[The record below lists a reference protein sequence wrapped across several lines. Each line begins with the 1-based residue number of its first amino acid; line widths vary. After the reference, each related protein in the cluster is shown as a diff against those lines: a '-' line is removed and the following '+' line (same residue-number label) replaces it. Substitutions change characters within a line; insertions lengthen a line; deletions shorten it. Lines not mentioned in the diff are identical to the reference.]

1 MLLFLRMLLKKT
13 VNTAQ
18 NFSVLSKI
26 ALNLLIKDRQTRQKL
41 KVKRL
46 KSAYKNNYLV
56 KILGS
61 KV

>member
-1 MLLFLRMLLKKT
+1 MLLKKT